1 MNYFWIAFVVAI
13 GWKIGEIAFDIA
25 NALLT
30 TMLYKIFPGLKPRKK
45 KRTIRNDYA
54 K

>member
-25 NALLT
+25 SALLT
-30 TMLYKIFPGLKPRKK
+30 MIFYKIFPGLKPQKK
-45 KRTIRNDYA
+45 KRTIRNDYTE
-54 K
+54 

>member
-13 GWKIGEIAFDIA
+13 GWKIGEIAFNIVST
-25 NALLT
+25 LLT
-30 TMLYKIFPGLKPRKK
+30 MIFYKIFPGLKPQKK
-45 KRTIRNDYA
+45 QFTTK